1 MADGLLYAQVDSW
14 LTGINSNVEGK
25 NVRRILQYQ
34 GGAPAYRERCDEIAA
49 NGYTGIVL
57 K

>member
-1 MADGLLYAQVDSW
+1 MLYAQVDSW

-34 GGAPAYRERCDEIAA
+34 GGAPQYREKCEAVAA
-49 NGYTGIVL
+49 NGYEGMVL
-57 K
+57 G